1 MTRASLLTYYE
12 IVNRR
17 VAPANLPSQIRYP
30 RSDRLGICAQRLG
43 PAARVCR
50 RAGST
55 GSLLAIPPRSEG
67 PKMTQLSLKIAMP
80 KSADADA
87 VIADNGTI
95 RIGGGYRLPPVEIVD
110 TVRVRFG
117 GGYRLPTA

>member
-1 MTRASLLTYYE
+1 
-12 IVNRR
+12 
-17 VAPANLPSQIRYP
+17 
-30 RSDRLGICAQRLG
+30 
-43 PAARVCR
+43 
-50 RAGST
+50 
-55 GSLLAIPPRSEG
+55 
-67 PKMTQLSLKIAMP
+67 MTQLSLKIAMP